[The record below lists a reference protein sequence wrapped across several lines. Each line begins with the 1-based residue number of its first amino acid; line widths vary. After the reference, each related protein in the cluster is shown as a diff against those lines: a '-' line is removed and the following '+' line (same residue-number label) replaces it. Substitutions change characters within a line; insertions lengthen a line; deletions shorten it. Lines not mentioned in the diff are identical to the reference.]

1 MSGRGLLRRWIDG
14 VRGAFGAAPRTT
26 REDAEG
32 PDDAGPGGP
41 FLHWVPDHGA
51 TWRLAGDF
59 LPPSTGRRRSPSRAR
74 RRSRRV

>member
-1 MSGRGLLRRWIDG
+1 MSGRGRGLLRRWIDG
-14 VRGAFGAAPRTT
+14 VRGVFGAAPRAH
-26 REDAEG
+26 REDTEPAE
-32 PDDAGPGGP
+32 AGGP

-59 LPPSTGRRRSPSRAR
+59 LPPSTGRRRSPGRAR